1 MSILVISPASA
12 TETSALASFL
22 HFTPPSHYSSTVQ
35 CTTLA
40 ENSFNPTVLV
50 ALCEY
55 LYNMCL
61 RPQSTTGGP
70 HLGRS
75 TIIQYLY
82 EYQA

>member
-22 HFTPPSHYSSTVQ
+22 HLTPPSRYQ
-35 CTTLA
+35 
-40 ENSFNPTVLV
+40 NSFNSTVLV
-50 ALCEY
+50 ALY

-82 EYQA
+82 LA